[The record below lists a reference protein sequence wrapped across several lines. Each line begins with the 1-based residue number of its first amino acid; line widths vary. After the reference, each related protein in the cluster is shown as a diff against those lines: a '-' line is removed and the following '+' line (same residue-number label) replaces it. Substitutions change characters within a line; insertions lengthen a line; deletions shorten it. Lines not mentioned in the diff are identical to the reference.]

1 MAEAIT
7 LNKMDYSPYAQR
19 AKNFISSI
27 FFLSIAYIFYTKQR
41 YYKNFFSDK
50 YYFPFLNASI
60 SLFEVFKYL
69 FFIYAICLFLIYFLE
84 KSPKTGKGVY
94 AMIALKKIF
103 LSPIRTF
110 KHGLP
115 KEEKI
120 SLLAIF
126 VKIFFTPLM
135 ISWFF
140 SNSSKIIQESGLL
153 LQNKHLFLNNFILLF
168 QQHMFWMLFNLI
180 LLIDVFFFGIG
191 YLIEL
196 PILKNTILSVEPS
209 LLGWIVTLIC
219 YPPFNFYANKVITWK
234 STDFPYFSNPYLFL
248 TINIMILALM
258 GVYSWASI
266 SLGFKA
272 SNLTHRGIVTKGPYK
287 FIRHPAYVCKNL
299 AWWLGGLPLMIYG
312 AKEGI
317 ISILLVVLS
326 LSAWSFIYFLRAT
339 TEERHLKSV
348 NSEYE
353 KYMEKVPYRFVPFV
367 A

>member
-1 MAEAIT
+1 
-7 LNKMDYSPYAQR
+7 MDYSPYAQR

-115 KEEKI
+115 
-120 SLLAIF
+120 
-126 VKIFFTPLM
+126 
-135 ISWFF
+135 
-140 SNSSKIIQESGLL
+140 N
-153 LQNKHLFLNNFILLF
+153 
-168 QQHMFWMLFNLI
+168 
-180 LLIDVFFFGIG
+180 
-191 YLIEL
+191 
-196 PILKNTILSVEPS
+196 LKNTILSVEPS

-234 STDFPYFSNPYLFL
+234 STDFAYFSNPYLFL

-287 FIRHPAYVCKNL
+287 F
-299 AWWLGGLPLMIYG
+299 
-312 AKEGI
+312 
-317 ISILLVVLS
+317 
-326 LSAWSFIYFLRAT
+326 
-339 TEERHLKSV
+339 
-348 NSEYE
+348 
-353 KYMEKVPYRFVPFV
+353 
-367 A
+367 